1 MKFIFSVIC
10 AHCGALNE
18 VNFDKSLIKKI
29 YLHESYVND
38 DLEYRCEICEK
49 YNELAI
55 SIESVREG
63 GGDD

>member
-29 YLHESYVND
+29 YIHESYVND
-38 DLEYRCEICEK
+38 DLEYRCEICKK
-49 YNELAI
+49 YNELEI
-55 SIESVREG
+55 SIESVKELS
-63 GGDD
+63 DD